1 MPDGH
6 YNCCGVGRWAIIY
19 KCECFEVLESEQALT
34 DSVLWHFGS
43 AGKFAFFSDKMFF
56 KPVILIRQMTC
67 FRLEQ
72 CLIDLFFIL
81 PSHIDDKMYFF
92 SVFLLDFFHCCF
104 CPYQS
109 LSFLSLFQNQQK
121 CPALQ

>member
-1 MPDGH
+1 MNKHSLTQFYGILAQP
-6 YNCCGVGRWAIIY
+6 
-19 KCECFEVLESEQALT
+19 ESLL
-34 DSVLWHFGS
+34 SFLIRC
-43 AGKFAFFSDKMFF
+43 FF

-81 PSHIDDKMYFF
+81 PSHIDDKMYFY

-109 LSFLSLFQNQQK
+109 LSFYLYFKTNKNAQHCSK
-121 CPALQ
+121 ALKQHYRYT